1 MKDKSK
7 QDKKKKS
14 EKVLKELILLY
25 RVYTM

>member
-14 EKVLKELILLY
+14 EKVLNKLILLY

>member
-14 EKVLKELILLY
+14 EKVLKKLILLY

>member
-14 EKVLKELILLY
+14 EKVLNKYILLY